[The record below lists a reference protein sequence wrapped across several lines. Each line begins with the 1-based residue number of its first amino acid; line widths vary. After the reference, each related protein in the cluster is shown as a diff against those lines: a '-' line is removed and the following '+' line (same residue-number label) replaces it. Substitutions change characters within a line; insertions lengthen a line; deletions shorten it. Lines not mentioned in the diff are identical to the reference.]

1 MKNDYSLMNS
11 FISTNYNDHSS
22 YFSFMNEKIS
32 NYANNIKAFEV
43 LLGNIQINNINE
55 LGIIG

>member
-1 MKNDYSLMNS
+1 
-11 FISTNYNDHSS
+11 
-22 YFSFMNEKIS
+22 MNEKIS